1 MMEPSENIRIGR
13 RGLEEVSGL
22 SILDD
27 LQWDQVSKR
36 FFIRVSINIE
46 IASSL
51 VPAQSEWYITIAP
64 EYPYGEI
71 GVHPSARHSINCT
84 FPHQSNNFRI
94 AENGLWREGKICVT
108 FDSMALG
115 IHAHDRE
122 PASVEDRLSWYG
134 ERAVLWVRNAA
145 EDTLVST
152 GDLFELPDFSP
163 KVLEIFAF
171 NEDTV
176 SFMQWEECT
185 NQAGFATIRIKDNPG
200 AAPVL
205 FVTSFLTEDKET
217 VYQPCWSNVSFVNEN
232 SSDEECAI
240 WIKLDRPPCV
250 RHSQAPVT
258 FSELQ
263 EACLTQGVHFYKTI
277 KQFAPKLR
285 DGAPHL
291 ILFGFP
297 VSQRIGDPPDEIA
310 WQAMR
315 LPTLSFQKKV
325 NPKFQSG
332 KKNKLSGW
340 ELGATCGFRPGETG
354 WWQNDMQSI
363 LSPGKELEWIKSENW
378 SNHCI
383 LSRGQYA
390 QDLCRKKVAVVGSGS
405 LGSALSELLV
415 RGGVRQLCCID
426 GDVVLQGNLCRHS
439 LSMQELGQIKSV
451 ALAKRLSSI
460 NPHTI
465 ISSNDDYLRLN
476 SDCSLSPDLSPFDIV
491 IDTTGSDQVIE
502 LLAQTADK
510 KRLILSASV
519 GLGAKRLYICM
530 FKKANPAIAHF
541 LKMLSPFFSKDQEEC
556 GLAMSEL
563 PREGIGCWHPLFPA
577 TASDMWMAA
586 GVTQKALEQFV
597 IQQEHNSLIAVYE
610 SKTCDG
616 LFTGFNPVEVEYDSL

>member
-13 RGLEEVSGL
+13 RGLEEVAGL

-27 LQWDQVSKR
+27 LQWDQLSSR
-36 FFIRVSINIE
+36 FFIHISINIE
-46 IASSL
+46 NASPL

-71 GVHPSARHSINCT
+71 GIHPSARHSINCT

-108 FDSMALG
+108 FDSQALG
-115 IHAHDRE
+115 IHAYDKE
-122 PASVEDRLSWYG
+122 PGPVEDCLSWYG

-145 EDTLVST
+145 EDTLVSK
-152 GDLFELPDFSP
+152 GDFFELPDFSP
-163 KVLEIFAF
+163 TILELFAF
-171 NEDTV
+171 NEDPV
-176 SFMQWEECT
+176 SFMQWEDCT
-185 NQAGFATIRIKDNPG
+185 YQAGFATIRTKESSG
-200 AAPVL
+200 GAPVL
-205 FVTSFLTEDKET
+205 FVTSFLSEDKEA
-217 VYQPCWSNVSFVNEN
+217 VYQPCWSNASFVNDK
-232 SSDEECAI
+232 SSEEDLAI

-250 RHSQAPVT
+250 KHSQAPMT
-258 FSELQ
+258 ISELQ
-263 EACLTQGVHFYKTI
+263 EACLAQGVHFYTII

-285 DGAPHL
+285 DGSPHL

-297 VSQRIGDPPDEIA
+297 VPKRVGDPPDEIV

-332 KKNKLSGW
+332 KKNRISSR
-340 ELGATCGFRPGETG
+340 ELGVPCGFRPGETG

-363 LSPGKELEWIKSENW
+363 LSPAKELEWIKSENW

-383 LSRGQYA
+383 LSRGQYS
-390 QDLCRKKVAVVGSGS
+390 QDLCRKTIAVVGSGS

-415 RGGVRQLCCID
+415 RGGALHLCCID
-426 GDVVLQGNLCRHS
+426 GDIVLQGNLCRHS
-439 LSMQELGQIKSV
+439 LTMEELGQRKSL

-460 NPHTI
+460 NPHAI
-465 ISSNDDYLRLN
+465 ITSSDNYLRLT
-476 SDCSLSPDLSPFDIV
+476 SDCSISPDLSPYNIV
-491 IDTTGSDQVIE
+491 IDTTGNDQVIE

-519 GLGAKRLYICM
+519 GLGAKRLYVCM
-530 FKKANPAIAHF
+530 FKKANPKIARF
-541 LKMLSPFFSKDQEEC
+541 FELISPYFTKDQEEC
-556 GLAMSEL
+556 GSALSEL
-563 PREGIGCWHPLFPA
+563 PREGLGCWHPLFPA

-597 IQQEHNSLIAVYE
+597 IQQEHNSLVTIYE
-610 SKTCDG
+610 SNICDG
-616 LFTGFNPVEVEYDSL
+616 LFTGFIPVEVEYDSL

>member
-115 IHAHDRE
+115 IRAHDRE

-163 KVLEIFAF
+163 KILELFAF
-171 NEDTV
+171 NEDPV
-176 SFMQWEECT
+176 SFMQWEDCT
-185 NQAGFATIRIKDNPG
+185 SRAGYATIRKKENPG

-205 FVTSFLTEDKET
+205 FVTSFLSEDKES
-217 VYQPCWSNVSFVNEN
+217 VYRPCWSNAAFVNEN
-232 SSDEECAI
+232 SSGEELAI
-240 WIKLDRPPCV
+240 WIKLERPPYV
-250 RHSQAPVT
+250 NHSQAPMT
-258 FSELQ
+258 YSEMQ
-263 EACLTQGVHFYKTI
+263 EACLAQEVHFYNTI

-285 DGAPHL
+285 DGSPHL
-291 ILFGFP
+291 VLFGFP
-297 VSQRIGDPPDEIA
+297 VSKRIGEPPDEIV

-315 LPTLSFQKKV
+315 LPTLSFQNKV

-332 KKNKLSGW
+332 KKTKIARRD
-340 ELGATCGFRPGETG
+340 LGVPCGFRPNETG

-363 LSPGKELEWIKSENW
+363 LSPDKELEWIKSENW
-378 SNHCI
+378 GDHCI
-383 LSRGQYA
+383 LSRGQYS
-390 QDLCRKKVAVVGSGS
+390 QNLCRKRIAMIGSGS

-415 RGGVRQLCCID
+415 RGGAHQLCCID
-426 GDVVLQGNLCRHS
+426 GDIVLQGNLCRHS
-439 LSMQELGQIKSV
+439 LTMQELGQHKSV
-451 ALAKRLSSI
+451 ALARRLSSI
-460 NPHTI
+460 NPHAR
-465 ISSNDDYLRLN
+465 ISSSDNYLRLN
-476 SDCSLSPDLSPFDIV
+476 SDGSTLPDLSPFNVV

-519 GLGAKRLYICM
+519 GLGAKRLYVCM
-530 FKKANPAIAHF
+530 FQKANPTIAHF
-541 LKMLSPFFSKDQEEC
+541 FELISPYFTKDQEEC
-556 GLAMSEL
+556 GLALSEL